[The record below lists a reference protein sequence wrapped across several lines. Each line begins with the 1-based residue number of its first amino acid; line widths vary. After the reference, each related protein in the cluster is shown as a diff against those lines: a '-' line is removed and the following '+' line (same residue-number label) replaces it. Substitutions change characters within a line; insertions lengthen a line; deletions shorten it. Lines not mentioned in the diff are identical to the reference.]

1 MGKVG
6 IIGAGPT
13 GMMAAL
19 EAAKRGTR
27 VLLFDSNPMVGRK
40 LLVTGN
46 GRCNLTNANVA
57 ADRYTCADPAFLE
70 QALAKFGHEHL
81 IAALRELGIPT
92 YATHDGWCYPLS
104 NSAATVVDTFAV
116 ALKLAGVEV
125 HLRHKITHIRR
136 SKGKFALEADV
147 PDGARTYTVERV
159 VVAAGGKAHPALGSK
174 GECFP
179 LLEELGHTVVPVY
192 PALVPIRAEVKQFHK
207 LQGVRLDVGLALY
220 QGDKKLGETVGNLL
234 FTQFG
239 FSGPAS
245 MDLSHLVSTHLGS
258 GHEGPSLRL
267 TLNLIPYH
275 LKELRQLVARRRAEP
290 IPVRVVLGAVLPVK
304 IPPVFL
310 PLAGLSPDVRLNQIS
325 NRDLEKLLDLLT
337 GISVK
342 VKGTRSFK
350 FSQLSTGGVPVTEVI
365 PSTMASRRVKGLY
378 LAGEVL
384 DVVGPCGGY
393 NLQYAFTSGAIAGM
407 AAGGGE
413 EWNQSGTS

>member
-6 IIGAGPT
+6 IVGTGPA

-19 EAAKRGTR
+19 EAAKRGAR

-46 GRCNLTNANVA
+46 GRCNLSNANAA

-81 IAALRELGIPT
+81 SVTLRELGILT

-104 NSAATVVDTFAV
+104 NSAATVVDTFAA
-116 ALKLAGVEV
+116 ALELAGVEI
-125 HLRHKITHIRR
+125 HLWHKIVHIRR
-136 SKGKFALEADV
+136 SKGKFVLEADV

-159 VVAAGGKAHPALGSK
+159 IVAAGGKAHPVLGSK

-179 LLEELGHTVVPVY
+179 LLKELGHTVVPIH
-192 PALVPIRAEVKQFHK
+192 PALVPIRADVKRFHK
-207 LQGVRLDVGLALY
+207 LQGVRLDVGLALF
-220 QGDKKLGETVGNLL
+220 QGDNKLHETVGNML
-234 FTQFG
+234 FTRFG

-245 MDLSHLVSTHLGS
+245 MNLSHLVSTH
-258 GHEGPSLRL
+258 EGPPLRL
-267 TLNLIPYH
+267 TLNLIPHH
-275 LKELRQLVARRRAEP
+275 LEELRQLIARKRADP
-290 IPVRVVLGAVLPVK
+290 ISMRVILGAVLPVK

-310 PLAGLSPDVRLNQIS
+310 WLAGLGPDVCLNQIS
-325 NRDLEKLLDLLT
+325 NRSLEKLLGLLIS
-337 GISVK
+337 ISVK
-342 VKGTRSFK
+342 VKGTREFK
-350 FSQLSTGGVPVTEVI
+350 FSQLSTGGVPVTEVV
-365 PSTMASRRVKGLY
+365 PHSMASRRVKGLY

-407 AAGGGE
+407 AAGGE
-413 EWNQSGTS
+413 

>member
-1 MGKVG
+1 MNQVG
-6 IIGAGPT
+6 IVGAGPA

-19 EAAKRGTR
+19 EAAKRGAR

-46 GRCNLTNANVA
+46 GRCNLSNTNAA
-57 ADRYTCADPAFLE
+57 ADRYTCADPAFLA
-70 QALAKFGHEHL
+70 QALDKFGHEHL

-104 NSAATVVDTFAV
+104 NSAATVVDTFAA
-116 ALKLAGVEV
+116 ALELAGVEV
-125 HLRHKITHIRR
+125 HLRHKIVRIRR
-136 SKGKFALEADV
+136 SKGKFVLEANV
-147 PDGARTYTVERV
+147 PDSARTYTVERV

-179 LLEELGHTVVPVY
+179 MLEELGHTVVPVH

-220 QGDKKLGETVGNLL
+220 QGNKKLGETVGNLL

-245 MDLSHLVSTHLGS
+245 MDLSHLVNTR
-258 GHEGPSLRL
+258 EGASLRL

-275 LKELRQLVARRRAEP
+275 LKELRQLIARKRAEP
-290 IPVRVVLGAVLPVK
+290 VLMRVVLGAVLPVK

-310 PLAGLSPDVRLNQIS
+310 QLAGLSPDVCLNQVS
-325 NRDLEKLLDLLT
+325 NRELEKLLDLLT

-350 FSQLSTGGVPVTEVI
+350 FGQLSTGGVPVTEVA
-365 PSTMASRRVKGLY
+365 PHSMASRRVKGLY

-393 NLQYAFTSGAIAGM
+393 NLQFAFSSGAIAGM

-413 EWNQSGTS
+413 